1 MYCVGRIVA
10 ARVQPIYINGL
21 IVAVV
26 TDSLMLALHVCR
38 QCIVNCRLFNL
49 FLTLFGLQR
58 DVVYEAKRQAHKERA
73 ASRGGSNEMSGR
85 GAGCYSATPTNCSP
99 TKNERKCESKYVSQG
114 NSSGMRGTN
123 SRAAD
128 RVPRRRSPGP
138 SLTYAPQARKQC
150 SLAGDRK
157 LDRHR

>member
-85 GAGCYSATPTNCSP
+85 GAGATPLLQP
-99 TKNERKCESKYVSQG
+99 T
-114 NSSGMRGTN
+114 
-123 SRAAD
+123 A
-128 RVPRRRSPGP
+128 
-138 SLTYAPQARKQC
+138 APQRGSASVRA
-150 SLAGDRK
+150 SM
-157 LDRHR
+157 